1 MRRTIGLIVITLAA
15 WNVFAADEIT
25 LTQILTGL
33 SLPTTVTHAGDLRLF
48 ITQQTGRIA
57 VLQAGA
63 TSINATPFLDVTN
76 LISCC
81 DERGLLGLAFHPH
94 YHDNGFF
101 YIDYTRASDGAT
113 VIARYKVS
121 ANDINRA
128 DPASAQI
135 LLTIAQP
142 FSNHNGG
149 QLQFGP
155 DGYLYIG
162 MGDGGSAGDPG
173 NRAQNLGEFLG
184 KILRIDVDN
193 GTPYG
198 IPPSNPF
205 VNRSGARPE
214 IWAFGVRNPW
224 RFSFDRS
231 TGDLWIGDVG
241 QGQWEEVDFQPQ
253 TSIGGENYGWRRME
267 GNHCFNPT
275 SNCSDATMTLPVAE
289 YDHNGG
295 RCSITGGYRYRGSRS
310 SRLQGTYLYADYCSG
325 TVWGLT
331 NIGGIFSSRVLAQTT
346 LGITTF
352 GEDVNGEIYLAD
364 NKSGRLFAISEP
376 DPAPPHRRH
385 AANH

>member
-135 LLTIAQP
+135 LLTIGQP

>member
-1 MRRTIGLIVITLAA
+1 MRRTLGLIVFFLASSA
-15 WNVFAADEIT
+15 FAADEIT
-25 LTQILTGL
+25 LTQILSGL
-33 SLPTTVTHAGDLRLF
+33 SQPTTVTHAGDLRLF
-48 ITQQTGRIA
+48 ITQQTGKIA
-57 VLQAGA
+57 VMPLGA
-63 TSINATPFLDVTN
+63 TSVNATPFLDVTN
-76 LISCC
+76 VIICC
-81 DERGLLGLAFHPH
+81 GEQGLLGLAFHPH
-94 YHDNGFF
+94 YRDNGFF
-101 YIDYTRASDGAT
+101 YIDYTRAGDGAT

-128 DPASAQI
+128 DPNSGTI

-162 MGDGGSAGDPG
+162 MGDGGSGGDPG
-173 NRAQNLGEFLG
+173 NRAQNLNELLG

-193 GTPYG
+193 GSPYG

-205 VNRSGARPE
+205 VNRAGARPE

-231 TGDLWIGDVG
+231 NGDLWIGDVG
-241 QGQWEEVDFQPQ
+241 QNAFEEIDLQLQ

-267 GNHCFNPT
+267 GFHCFNPAT
-275 SNCSDATMTLPVAE
+275 NCSDSTMTLPIAE

-295 RCSITGGYRYRGSRS
+295 RCSITGGYRYRGSRY
-310 SRLQGTYLYADYCSG
+310 SRLQGIYLYADYCSG
-325 TVWGLT
+325 TVWGLS
-331 NIGGIFSSRVLAQTT
+331 NVAGIWSSRVLAQTT

-352 GEDVNGEIYLAD
+352 GEDVNGEMYLAD
-364 NKSGRLFAISEP
+364 NKTGRMFAISEP
-376 DPAPPHRRH
+376 DLAPPHRRR
-385 AANH
+385 AAGH